1 MQIPLSAK
9 TGRNQSKQ
17 NTIAVGCML
26 LIFLLMAGGCSLVKI
41 EEGERTPLAYTV
53 VETAELPSSAQEMIQ
68 EKKDRDF
75 QMTYQKGDTVYLIRG
90 YGKKMSGGYSIQV
103 AELSVSSTAVFFKTR
118 LIGPEKE
125 NQSGAPSYPYIAVK
139 TEYLS
144 LIHIYEPTR
153 RS

>member
-75 QMTYQKGDTVYLIRG
+75 QMTYQKGDTAYLIRG

-139 TEYLS
+139 TEYRE
-144 LIHIYEPTR
+144 EPVIFE
-153 RS
+153 

>member
-118 LIGPEKE
+118 LTK
-125 NQSGAPSYPYIAVK
+125 SK
-139 TEYLS
+139 FL
-144 LIHIYEPTR
+144 
-153 RS
+153 

>member
-125 NQSGAPSYPYIAVK
+125 NQSGAPSYPYFSV
-139 TEYLS
+139 
-144 LIHIYEPTR
+144 
-153 RS
+153 

>member
-139 TEYLS
+139 PVIFE
-144 LIHIYEPTR
+144 
-153 RS
+153 

>member
-139 TEYLS
+139 TEYREES
-144 LIHIYEPTR
+144 R
-153 RS
+153 

>member
-53 VETAELPSSAQEMIQ
+53 VETAELPSSTQEMIQ

-139 TEYLS
+139 TEYRE
-144 LIHIYEPTR
+144 EPVIFE
-153 RS
+153 

>member
-26 LIFLLMAGGCSLVKI
+26 LIFLLMVGGCSLVKI

-139 TEYLS
+139 TEYRE
-144 LIHIYEPTR
+144 EPVIFE
-153 RS
+153 

>member
-103 AELSVSSTAVFFKTR
+103 AELSVSSTAVFLKQ
-118 LIGPEKE
+118 G
-125 NQSGAPSYPYIAVK
+125 
-139 TEYLS
+139 
-144 LIHIYEPTR
+144 
-153 RS
+153 

>member
-26 LIFLLMAGGCSLVKI
+26 LIFLLMAGGCSLVII

-103 AELSVSSTAVFFKTR
+103 AELSVSSTAVFVKTR

-139 TEYLS
+139 TEYRE
-144 LIHIYEPTR
+144 EPVIFE
-153 RS
+153 

>member
-75 QMTYQKGDTVYLIRG
+75 QMTYQKGDTEYLIRG

-139 TEYLS
+139 TEYRE
-144 LIHIYEPTR
+144 EPVIFE
-153 RS
+153 

>member
-1 MQIPLSAK
+1 MKTIRVVAAVIVREKNNQKQIFATQRGYGELK
-9 TGRNQSKQ
+9 
-17 NTIAVGCML
+17 
-26 LIFLLMAGGCSLVKI
+26 GGWEFPGGKI
-41 EEGERTPLAYTV
+41 EEGERTPLAYIV

-139 TEYLS
+139 TEYRE
-144 LIHIYEPTR
+144 EPVIFE
-153 RS
+153 

>member
-53 VETAELPSSAQEMIQ
+53 V
-68 EKKDRDF
+68 
-75 QMTYQKGDTVYLIRG
+75 
-90 YGKKMSGGYSIQV
+90 
-103 AELSVSSTAVFFKTR
+103 
-118 LIGPEKE
+118 
-125 NQSGAPSYPYIAVK
+125 
-139 TEYLS
+139 
-144 LIHIYEPTR
+144 
-153 RS
+153 

>member
-103 AELSVSSTAVFFKTR
+103 AELSVSLQRFF
-118 LIGPEKE
+118 
-125 NQSGAPSYPYIAVK
+125 
-139 TEYLS
+139 
-144 LIHIYEPTR
+144 
-153 RS
+153 

>member
-26 LIFLLMAGGCSLVKI
+26 LIFLLMVGGCSLVKI

-75 QMTYQKGDTVYLIRG
+75 QMTYQKGDMVYLIRG

-139 TEYLS
+139 TEYRE
-144 LIHIYEPTR
+144 EPVIFE
-153 RS
+153 

>member
-53 VETAELPSSAQEMIQ
+53 VETAELPSSAQERIQ

-139 TEYLS
+139 TEYRE
-144 LIHIYEPTR
+144 EPVIFE
-153 RS
+153 

>member
-125 NQSGAPSYPYIAVK
+125 NQS
-139 TEYLS
+139 
-144 LIHIYEPTR
+144 
-153 RS
+153 

>member
-125 NQSGAPSYPYIAVK
+125 IKA
-139 TEYLS
+139 EHR
-144 LIHIYEPTR
+144 LIRILQ
-153 RS
+153 

>member
-75 QMTYQKGDTVYLIRG
+75 QMTYQKRDTVYLIRG

-139 TEYLS
+139 TEYRE
-144 LIHIYEPTR
+144 EPVIFE
-153 RS
+153 

>member
-26 LIFLLMAGGCSLVKI
+26 LIFLLMAGGCSLVRI
-41 EEGERTPLAYTV
+41 EEGERTPLEYTV
-53 VETAELPSSAQEMIQ
+53 VETEELPSSAQEMIQ

-118 LIGPEKE
+118 LIGPEKKNE
-125 NQSGAPSYPYIAVK
+125 SGAPSYPYIAVK
-139 TEYLS
+139 TEYRE
-144 LIHIYEPTR
+144 EPVIFE
-153 RS
+153 

>member
-41 EEGERTPLAYTV
+41 EEGERPPLAYTV

-139 TEYLS
+139 TEYRE
-144 LIHIYEPTR
+144 EPVIFE
-153 RS
+153 

>member
-118 LIGPEKE
+118 LIGQEKE

-139 TEYLS
+139 TEYRE
-144 LIHIYEPTR
+144 EPVIFE
-153 RS
+153 